1 MNYALPESSLSRMAP
16 FPAFWKS
23 YDQRMKAK
31 EKNKNKN
38 KNWTW
43 EQKQKTKNNTM
54 EQRGE
59 N

>member
-1 MNYALPESSLSRMAP
+1 MIMYYQSPLSRMAP
-16 FPAFWKS
+16 FPAFWKI

-43 EQKQKTKNNTM
+43 EKNKRQKTTQWNK
-54 EQRGE
+54 EERIK
-59 N
+59 